1 MKAWKPSGLIVLLV
15 WIIVAAIIWF
25 RNIDGAGVAQ
35 TVQLKEVTLMI
46 WLIFAIPIAIGYVIW
61 FIILKRRQ
69 KHHLRSRNA

>member
-1 MKAWKPSGLIVLLV
+1 MKAGKPSGLIVLLV

-35 TVQLKEVTLMI
+35 TVPFKEVTLMI

-69 KHHLRSRNA
+69 KASSKE

>member
-1 MKAWKPSGLIVLLV
+1 MKAWKTRGLIVLLV
-15 WIIVAAIIWF
+15 GIIVAAIIWF
-25 RNIDGAGVAQ
+25 RNIDGAEVAQ

-69 KHHLRSRNA
+69 KASSKE

>member
-61 FIILKRRQ
+61 FIILKRR
-69 KHHLRSRNA
+69 

>member
-1 MKAWKPSGLIVLLV
+1 MKAGKPSGLIVLLV

-61 FIILKRRQ
+61 FIILKRSQ
-69 KHHLRSRNA
+69 KASSKE

>member
-1 MKAWKPSGLIVLLV
+1 MKAGKPSGLIVLLV
-15 WIIVAAIIWF
+15 WIIVEAIIWF

-69 KHHLRSRNA
+69 KASSKE

>member
-1 MKAWKPSGLIVLLV
+1 MKAGKPSGLIVLLV

-35 TVQLKEVTLMI
+35 KVQLKEVTLMI

-69 KHHLRSRNA
+69 KASSKE

>member
-1 MKAWKPSGLIVLLV
+1 MKAGKPSGLIVLLV

-25 RNIDGAGVAQ
+25 INIDGAGVAQ
-35 TVQLKEVTLMI
+35 KVQLKEVTLMI

-69 KHHLRSRNA
+69 KASSKE

>member
-1 MKAWKPSGLIVLLV
+1 MKAGKPSGLIVLLV

-46 WLIFAIPIAIGYVIW
+46 WLISAIPIAIGYVIW

-69 KHHLRSRNA
+69 KASSKE

>member
-15 WIIVAAIIWF
+15 WIIVAAIIWC
-25 RNIDGAGVAQ
+25 RNGDGAGVAQ

-69 KHHLRSRNA
+69 KASSKE